1 MSALGYAARKN
12 TVWPLTALQTLL
24 GIITLVI
31 AAVVALGQWNI
42 MQQKSYKEAA
52 EGGAA
57 LVNSLKGQLEDAI
70 HQGAKERDLL
80 TVQIQALQGQ
90 LALVQRDHEEDRH
103 RTEGQIGRLQRLNHL
118 LQLQLDQAELRSV
131 KQTQQLQERII
142 DLPDRETPH
151 ERAAEPEDL

>member
-1 MSALGYAARKN
+1 M
-12 TVWPLTALQTLL
+12 WPFTALQTVL
-24 GIITLVI
+24 GIIVFVMTAI
-31 AAVVALGQWNI
+31 VALGQWNI
-42 MQQKSYKEAA
+42 QKQKSWKEAA
-52 EGGAA
+52 EGGSA
-57 LVNSLKGQLEDAI
+57 LANSLKGQLEDAI

-142 DLPDRETPH
+142 DLPDRDIPRDREP
-151 ERAAEPEDL
+151 EPEDL